1 MGEPQPH
8 THTMDDLHPPSR
20 HLWVGNLEPNA
31 KEREVHHGLCVC
43 LNLSQPHSPNVSVDL
58 LDVRKVWRG
67 REHQAQERLA
77 LRLRQLPHDT
87 RRRVRQARS
96 RRSTTAMQQ
105 GACGRQFRQG
115 IVRNPKILTRARSLS
130 LSRCSLST
138 NTHRRA
144 CVDLDIDLDLDLDDL
159 DLGLGISESCA
170 VDRRPRSS
178 HDVGRAATGL

>member
-115 IVRNPKILTRARSLS
+115 IVRYPKILTRARSLS
-130 LSRCSLST
+130 LSLSLSQPK
-138 NTHRRA
+138 HISA
-144 CVDLDIDLDLDLDDL
+144 CL
-159 DLGLGISESCA
+159 C
-170 VDRRPRSS
+170 
-178 HDVGRAATGL
+178 